1 MQALTLPASRGLRW
15 LSEGFRI
22 FRKKQLL
29 LTLLIVG
36 YWVAMIVIS
45 SLPFF
50 GQIVATLLIPVFS
63 VSLMNAFRLVER
75 NALLPPHLLFS
86 GFQQNLRTLLILGGI
101 YFAGTTLILGAT
113 SLIDGGDFFRMAVLG
128 QRAEEA
134 AAGDDLPIGAI
145 ITVVALSLPFMM
157 AYWFAPVL
165 AAWHGLS
172 AGKSLFF
179 SVVACL
185 RNWRAFVV
193 YFVSIA
199 IFGMLLPGL
208 IVAAVTI
215 LLPGGGEVMS
225 VALSSLLVVVLMP
238 TLYGSFYASYRDV
251 FIVVDEN
258 AHSFTAMGG
267 FRCFFRQQKV
277 KEFKFKTKS
286 LVNLLQVLL
295 VVLFC
300 TIDGEFHKT
309 FSSDVESHLSY

>member
-15 LSEGFRI
+15 LSDGFRI

-29 LTLLIVG
+29 LTLLIIG
-36 YWVAMIVIS
+36 YWVMMIVVS

-50 GQIVATLLIPVFS
+50 GQLAATLLIPVFS

-86 GFQQNLRTLLILGGI
+86 GFERNLRTLLILGAV

-113 SLIDGGDFFRMAVLG
+113 SLVDGGALFRMAALG
-128 QRAEEA
+128 QRADGSA
-134 AAGDDLPIGAI
+134 GGDDYSVAAI
-145 ITVVALSLPFMM
+145 FMAIVLSLPFMM

-179 SVVACL
+179 SVVACA
-185 RNWRAFVV
+185 RNWRVFAV
-193 YFVSIA
+193 YFLSIA
-199 IFGMLLPGL
+199 VLGMLLPGL
-208 IVAAVTI
+208 IVAAISI
-215 LLPGGGEVMS
+215 LLPGGGEMMS

-251 FIVVDEN
+251 FVVVDEN
-258 AHSFTAMGG
+258 A
-267 FRCFFRQQKV
+267 
-277 KEFKFKTKS
+277 
-286 LVNLLQVLL
+286 
-295 VVLFC
+295 
-300 TIDGEFHKT
+300 
-309 FSSDVESHLSY
+309 

>member
-113 SLIDGGDFFRMAVLG
+113 
-128 QRAEEA
+128 
-134 AAGDDLPIGAI
+134 
-145 ITVVALSLPFMM
+145 
-157 AYWFAPVL
+157 
-165 AAWHGLS
+165 
-172 AGKSLFF
+172 
-179 SVVACL
+179 
-185 RNWRAFVV
+185 
-193 YFVSIA
+193 
-199 IFGMLLPGL
+199 
-208 IVAAVTI
+208 
-215 LLPGGGEVMS
+215 
-225 VALSSLLVVVLMP
+225 
-238 TLYGSFYASYRDV
+238 
-251 FIVVDEN
+251 
-258 AHSFTAMGG
+258 
-267 FRCFFRQQKV
+267 
-277 KEFKFKTKS
+277 
-286 LVNLLQVLL
+286 
-295 VVLFC
+295 
-300 TIDGEFHKT
+300 
-309 FSSDVESHLSY
+309 

>member
-101 YFAGTTLILGAT
+101 YLAGTTLILGLT
-113 SLIDGGDFFRMAVLG
+113 SLIDGGGFFRMAVLG
-128 QRAEEA
+128 QGADEA
-134 AAGDDLPIGAI
+134 GAGGELPIGAI
-145 ITVVALSLPFMM
+145 VIAVVLSLPFMM

-258 AHSFTAMGG
+258 A
-267 FRCFFRQQKV
+267 
-277 KEFKFKTKS
+277 
-286 LVNLLQVLL
+286 
-295 VVLFC
+295 
-300 TIDGEFHKT
+300 
-309 FSSDVESHLSY
+309 

>member
-15 LSEGFRI
+15 LSDGFRI
-22 FRKKQLL
+22 FRKRQLL
-29 LTLLIVG
+29 LTLLIIG
-36 YWVAMIVIS
+36 YWVTMIVVG

-50 GQIVATLLIPVFS
+50 GQLVATLLIPVFS
-63 VSLMNAFRLVER
+63 VSLMNAYRIVER
-75 NALLPPHLLFS
+75 NAVLPPHLLFS

-101 YFAGTTLILGAT
+101 YFAGTALILGAT
-113 SLIDGGDFFRMAVLG
+113 SLVDGGGLFRMAVLG
-128 QRAEEA
+128 QRADES
-134 AAGDDLPIGAI
+134 AAGEDSSVAAVVLAIG
-145 ITVVALSLPFMM
+145 LSLPFMM

-179 SVVACL
+179 SIVACL

-193 YFVSIA
+193 YFVSII

-208 IVAAVTI
+208 IVAAMTI

-251 FIVVDEN
+251 FVAVDEN
-258 AHSFTAMGG
+258 A
-267 FRCFFRQQKV
+267 
-277 KEFKFKTKS
+277 
-286 LVNLLQVLL
+286 
-295 VVLFC
+295 
-300 TIDGEFHKT
+300 
-309 FSSDVESHLSY
+309 

>member
-1 MQALTLPASRGLRW
+1 MQALNLPASRGLRW
-15 LSEGFRI
+15 LSDGFRI

-29 LTLLIVG
+29 LTLLIIG
-36 YWVAMIVIS
+36 YWVMMIVIS
-45 SLPFF
+45 SMPFF
-50 GQIVATLLIPVFS
+50 GQLAATLLIPVFS
-63 VSLMNAFRLVER
+63 VSIMNAFRLVER

-113 SLIDGGDFFRMAVLG
+113 SMIDGGGLFRMAVLG
-128 QRAEEA
+128 QRAEEP
-134 AAGDDLPIGAI
+134 AGDGDSSLAAI
-145 ITVVALSLPFMM
+145 VMAITLSLPYMM

-193 YFVSIA
+193 YFLSIA
-199 IFGMLLPGL
+199 VFGMLLPGL
-208 IVAAVTI
+208 LVGAITI
-215 LLPGGGEVMS
+215 LLPGGGEMMS

-251 FIVVDEN
+251 FVVVDEN
-258 AHSFTAMGG
+258 A
-267 FRCFFRQQKV
+267 
-277 KEFKFKTKS
+277 
-286 LVNLLQVLL
+286 
-295 VVLFC
+295 
-300 TIDGEFHKT
+300 
-309 FSSDVESHLSY
+309 